1 MKELKERNVRGLII
15 VLYLYKKYYLILKFR
30 MRQFV
35 KVYFPYYGKLILHDH
50 LARLALGEDENHLTK
65 KRDNVNMWL
74 E

>member
-1 MKELKERNVRGLII
+1 
-15 VLYLYKKYYLILKFR
+15 